1 MTQTPRCTP
10 GASVRI
16 STKPETSSRAVH
28 PVASFRLLAI
38 LAVGLLVVACADN
51 SSHEAKPPNVILIMI
66 DTLRADHLGSYG
78 YSRAT
83 SPHMDAFAS
92 ENLRF
97 ENVRSQAACTSPS
110 VSSLLT
116 SKSPITL
123 LEQPTGHIG
132 VPSDVPSLAQLLKM
146 ANYWTLAVTASPI
159 VRKTPS
165 EANRFG
171 EFGAGFD
178 VFHEECLMSDARCV
192 NEAAFEALQV
202 LTEPFFL
209 YLHYMD
215 VHAPYGPPS
224 DFERRFS
231 KNESLPPL
239 VRMGRSEQFQ
249 LETLERGEKV
259 RPTEVEH
266 FRDLYDDEIAFLD
279 EELGNLFSELKDREL
294 LDRSILVIASDH
306 GEAFQERDYLG
317 HCRIPLF
324 EAMTST
330 PLIMSIPGV
339 DRTEPVRAH
348 VQNLDITPT
357 ILDYLG
363 FELSDLALD
372 GVSLRPAIE
381 TNQNVNPFTY
391 AIQGVEV
398 TASDERHTL
407 TYNLESGQQTL
418 FDRISDPDHQHPLE
432 DTAGS
437 KSPEL
442 ERQLHAWLAT
452 RARDENT
459 NVARD
464 ARRLEDELRALGY
477 IQSVEAPSGP
487 R

>member
-1 MTQTPRCTP
+1 MCP
-10 GASVRI
+10 I
-16 STKPETSSRAVH
+16 
-28 PVASFRLLAI
+28 ASFQLLAI
-38 LAVGLLVVACADN
+38 LTTTLLLVACADN
-51 SSHEAKPPNVILIMI
+51 SSHEAQPPNVILIMI

-83 SPHMDAFAS
+83 SPHMDALAR

-192 NEAAFEALQV
+192 NAAAFEALQV

-215 VHAPYGPPS
+215 VHAPYDPPS
-224 DFERRFS
+224 DFKRPFS
-231 KNESLPPL
+231 KSESLPPL

-249 LETLERGEKV
+249 LETLERGDKV
-259 RPTEVEH
+259 RSTEVEH

-279 EELGNLFSELKDREL
+279 EELGNLLSELKAKGL

-306 GEAFQERDYLG
+306 GEAFQEQGYLG

-324 EAMTST
+324 ESMTST

-348 VQNLDITPT
+348 VQNSTSPPQFSTTLD
-357 ILDYLG
+357 
-363 FELSDLALD
+363 
-372 GVSLRPAIE
+372 
-381 TNQNVNPFTY
+381 
-391 AIQGVEV
+391 
-398 TASDERHTL
+398 
-407 TYNLESGQQTL
+407 
-418 FDRISDPDHQHPLE
+418 
-432 DTAGS
+432 
-437 KSPEL
+437 
-442 ERQLHAWLAT
+442 
-452 RARDENT
+452 
-459 NVARD
+459 
-464 ARRLEDELRALGY
+464 
-477 IQSVEAPSGP
+477 
-487 R
+487 